1 MSAPVYLGDEVSAAG
16 FRLAGALVRT
26 PVAGDET
33 AALAWARS
41 QAPLVLLSAAVA
53 AGIGE
58 ATLRTALS
66 ALTPL
71 VLVLPDLHG
80 ETPLPDLAA
89 RLRAQLGLEA

>member
-16 FRLAGALVRT
+16 YRLAGALVRT
-26 PVAGDET
+26 PAAGDEA

-41 QAPLVLLSAAVA
+41 RAPLELVSVTVA

-58 ATLRTALS
+58 RVLRGALS

-71 VLVLPDLHG
+71 VLIVPDLHG
-80 ETPLPDLAA
+80 EVPLPDLAA
-89 RLRAQLGLEA
+89 RLRGQLGLEA